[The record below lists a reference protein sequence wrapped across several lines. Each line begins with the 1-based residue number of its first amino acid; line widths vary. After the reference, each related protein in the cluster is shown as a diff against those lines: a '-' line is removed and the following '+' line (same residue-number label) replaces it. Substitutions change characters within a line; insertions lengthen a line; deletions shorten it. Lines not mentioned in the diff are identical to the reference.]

1 VLGSFS
7 AGNLA
12 KAFEVGVRNR
22 WREDAFM
29 LNGGTG
35 QGISADE
42 LALLVVAVYVRAAVF
57 VAVELVGV
65 LRQIFLQARGH
76 GTIEATNHKPNGGRC
91 ARGVMKKVTMAAVK
105 GDLSR
110 LLCAAQKQQIVITRQ
125 GKPAGVLIGFAD
137 DEEWTDYQLENDP
150 RFLRGTAAARKS
162 IKAGKGVRLEDVQ

>member
-1 VLGSFS
+1 
-7 AGNLA
+7 
-12 KAFEVGVRNR
+12 
-22 WREDAFM
+22 
-29 LNGGTG
+29 
-35 QGISADE
+35 
-42 LALLVVAVYVRAAVF
+42 
-57 VAVELVGV
+57 
-65 LRQIFLQARGH
+65 
-76 GTIEATNHKPNGGRC
+76 
-91 ARGVMKKVTMAAVK
+91 MKKVTMAAVK